1 MSISKILSYFR
12 SYGHQII
19 VSDIALNFRL
29 RKNKTANEIIKLL
42 PLKSSINT
50 WGDEIYFEIP
60 KINVN
65 TEDNAKDIVKLGEI
79 AFWIE
84 GNSIAIG
91 FGRTPI
97 SKLNEIR
104 LAAIVNIWADA
115 EYPEQLKLLTKISDG
130 HEISITIK

>member
-1 MSISKILSYFR
+1 MDIK
-12 SYGHQII
+12 II
-19 VSDIALNFRL
+19 VSDIVLNCRL

-42 PLKSSINT
+42 PLKSSVNT

-65 TEDNAKDIVKLGEI
+65 IEDNAKDIVKLGEI

-104 LAAIVNIWADA
+104 LAARVNIWTDA

>member
-1 MSISKILSYFR
+1 MGIKIR
-12 SYGHQII
+12 
-19 VSDIALNFRL
+19 VSDIDLNCRP

-42 PLKSSINT
+42 PLKSSVNT

-60 KINVN
+60 KINVII
-65 TEDNAKDIVKLGEI
+65 EDNAKDIVKLGEI

-91 FGRTPI
+91 FGRTPL

-104 LAAIVNIWADA
+104 LAARVNIWADA

>member
-1 MSISKILSYFR
+1 MDIM
-12 SYGHQII
+12 II
-19 VSDIALNFRL
+19 VSDIALICRL
-29 RKNKTANEIIKLL
+29 RTNKTANEIIKLL
-42 PLKSSINT
+42 PLKSSVNT

-65 TEDNAKDIVKLGEI
+65 IEDNAKDIVKLGEI

-104 LAAIVNIWADA
+104 LAARVNIWADA
-115 EYPEQLKLLTKISDG
+115 EYSEQLKLLTKISDG
-130 HEISITIK
+130 HEISISIK

>member
-1 MSISKILSYFR
+1 MDSK
-12 SYGHQII
+12 II
-19 VSDIALNFRL
+19 VSDVTLNCKL
-29 RKNKTANEIIKLL
+29 RKNKTANEIFKLL

-65 TEDNAKDIVKLGEI
+65 IEDNAKDIVKLGEI

-104 LAAIVNIWADA
+104 LAARVNIWADA
-115 EYPEQLKLLTKISDG
+115 EYPEQLKLLSKISNG
-130 HEISITIK
+130 HDISIIIK

>member
-1 MSISKILSYFR
+1 MDIK
-12 SYGHQII
+12 II
-19 VSDIALNFRL
+19 VSNIALNCRL

-42 PLKSSINT
+42 PLKSSVNT

-65 TEDNAKDIVKLGEI
+65 IEDNAKDIVKLGEI

-97 SKLNEIR
+97 SKLSEIR
-104 LAAIVNIWADA
+104 LAARVNIWADA
-115 EYPEQLKLLTKISDG
+115 EYPERLKLLSKISDG
-130 HEISITIK
+130 YEISITIK

>member
-1 MSISKILSYFR
+1 M
-12 SYGHQII
+12 
-19 VSDIALNFRL
+19 VSEIALICRL

-42 PLKSSINT
+42 PLKSKVNT

-60 KINVN
+60 KIDVN
-65 TEDNAKDIVKLGEI
+65 IEDNAKDIVKLGEI

-104 LAAIVNIWADA
+104 LAARVNILADA
-115 EYPEQLKLLTKISDG
+115 EYPEQLKLLTNISDG
-130 HEISITIK
+130 HEISIAIK

>member
-1 MSISKILSYFR
+1 MDIR
-12 SYGHQII
+12 II
-19 VSDIALNFRL
+19 VSDIFLNCRL

-42 PLKSSINT
+42 PLKSSVNT

-65 TEDNAKDIVKLGEI
+65 IEDNAKDIVKLGEI

-84 GNSIAIG
+84 GNSIALG

-104 LAAIVNIWADA
+104 LAARVNIWADA
-115 EYPEQLKLLTKISDG
+115 EYPEQLTLLTKISDG

>member
-1 MSISKILSYFR
+1 MHIKIM
-12 SYGHQII
+12 
-19 VSDIALNFRL
+19 VSDIALICRL

-42 PLKSSINT
+42 PLKSSANT

-65 TEDNAKDIVKLGEI
+65 IEDNAKDIVKLGEI

-104 LAAIVNIWADA
+104 LVTRVNIWADA
-115 EYPEQLKLLTKISDG
+115 ECPEQLKLLSKIRDG
-130 HEISITIK
+130 HEIAITIK

>member
-1 MSISKILSYFR
+1 MDIKIT
-12 SYGHQII
+12 
-19 VSDIALNFRL
+19 VSDIILNCKL

-42 PLKSSINT
+42 PLKSTVNT
-50 WGDEIYFEIP
+50 WGDEIYFEIS
-60 KINVN
+60 KINVKI
-65 TEDNAKDIVKLGEI
+65 EENAKDIVKLGEI

-104 LAAIVNIWADA
+104 LAAKVNIWADA
-115 EYPEQLKLLTKISDG
+115 ENLEQVKLLSKINDG
-130 HEISITIK
+130 EEISINVKK

>member
-1 MSISKILSYFR
+1 MDIK
-12 SYGHQII
+12 II
-19 VSDIALNFRL
+19 VSDIALNCRL

-65 TEDNAKDIVKLGEI
+65 IEDNAKDIVKLGEI

-104 LAAIVNIWADA
+104 LAARVNIWADA
-115 EYPEQLKLLTKISDG
+115 EYPEQLKFLTKISDG

>member
-1 MSISKILSYFR
+1 MDIK
-12 SYGHQII
+12 II
-19 VSDIALNFRL
+19 VSDIALNCRL

-42 PLKSSINT
+42 PLKSSVNT

-65 TEDNAKDIVKLGEI
+65 IEDNAKDIVKLGEI

-104 LAAIVNIWADA
+104 LAARVNIWVDA

>member
-1 MSISKILSYFR
+1 MDIK
-12 SYGHQII
+12 II
-19 VSDIALNFRL
+19 VSDIALNCRL

-42 PLKSSINT
+42 PLKSSVNT

-65 TEDNAKDIVKLGEI
+65 IEDNAKDIVKLGEI

-104 LAAIVNIWADA
+104 LAARVNIWADA
-115 EYPEQLKLLTKISDG
+115 EYSEQLKLLTKISDG
-130 HEISITIK
+130 HEISISIK